1 MGTKSSIYYGVSFN
15 KTANKWTAQIRHN
28 GQRIHLS
35 YLTNESEAA
44 RAFDQKAI
52 ELFGVFAKLNF

>member
-1 MGTKSSIYYGVSFN
+1 MESKSLIYYGVSFN

-28 GQRIHLS
+28 GQRIHLG
-35 YLTNESEAA
+35 YFTNESEAA

-52 ELFGVFAKLNF
+52 ELFKVFAKLNF

>member
-1 MGTKSSIYYGVSFN
+1 METKSSIYYGVSFN

-28 GQRIHLS
+28 GHKIHLGL
-35 YLTNESEAA
+35 YDDEVEAG
-44 RAFDQKAI
+44 RAYDRKAS

>member
-1 MGTKSSIYYGVSFN
+1 METKSSIYYGVSFN

-28 GQRIHLS
+28 GQRIHLG
-35 YLTNESEAA
+35 YFTNESEAA